1 VNTTKEL
8 IGLTAVVPARN
19 GCNLQCA
26 GCIIDQRK
34 EGAVTVLSDEDY
46 LRFFE
51 ETMKLPEVT
60 WFGLQGYEPL
70 LPESWALSK
79 ELMSM
84 SLQNDLLT
92 SCITNGVYLD
102 RYASEILDVSHNL
115 YVSIDSHD
123 PVIHDMSRG
132 VQGAWSDTLRGV
144 RRVQAEFGDKDQFGK
159 YLYVA
164 SILYPGKVKRL
175 LGIPKMLSELGVKH
189 WGITPFVSI
198 KKKGYLN
205 PGQVKTDMLALDEEA
220 KRWGVAMTLSD
231 ELRMLED
238 VDDIYHR
245 FVIATLE
252 KDHTVTR
259 LSPDGG
265 YSVAKEIVE
274 ANSPRFWDKVQSPS
288 SFVRESHKEYRAN
301 NPR

>member
-1 VNTTKEL
+1 MNTTKEF

-19 GCNLQCA
+19 GCNLHCA

-84 SLQNDLLT
+84 SLRHELLT

-123 PVIHDMSRG
+123 PVIHDISRG

-144 RRVQAEFGDKDQFGK
+144 RRVQAEFGDKDQFGE

-175 LGIPKMLSELGVKH
+175 LGIPKMLAELGVKY
-189 WGITPFVSI
+189 WGITPFVAL
-198 KKKGYLN
+198 KKKGYTN
-205 PGQVKTDMLALDEEA
+205 PEKVRDDMMLLDEEA
-220 KRWGVAMTLSD
+220 KKYGVMMTLSD
-231 ELRMLED
+231 ELRMLEH
-238 VDDIYHR
+238 VGDIYHK

-259 LSPDGG
+259 LSPDAG
-265 YSVAKEIVE
+265 YSIGKEIVG
-274 ANSPRFWDKVQSPS
+274 ANSPRFWDRVQSPS
-288 SFVRESHKEYRAN
+288 NFVRSSHKEYRAN